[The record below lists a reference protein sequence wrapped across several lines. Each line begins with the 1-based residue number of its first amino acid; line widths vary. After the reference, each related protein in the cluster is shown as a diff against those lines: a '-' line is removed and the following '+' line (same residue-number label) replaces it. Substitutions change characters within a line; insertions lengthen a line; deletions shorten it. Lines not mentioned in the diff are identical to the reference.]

1 MTITTVRYT
10 NEANTIIEV
19 TDSYTGVWIQLWPSG
34 TWRDAEVQ
42 DWLDAGGQIKPYDP
56 QYGMTLAQ
64 VKEAKM
70 QEGEAYG
77 RELVRQAHENPY
89 DAITIADT
97 RTYREKIHSKRRL
110 RSDKKALSKPL
121 RPDEELQLERDEVL
135 QEYEVLCI
143 ECSDEFNELVDE
155 AATKEVVNA
164 LNPATDI
171 TWPVWTP
178 PA

>member
-1 MTITTVRYT
+1 MAISSVRYT
-10 NEANTIIEV
+10 DEANTTLEV
-19 TDSYTGVWIQLWPSG
+19 TDSVSGIWTQLWPSG
-34 TWRDAEVQ
+34 TWRDEQVRA
-42 DWLDAGGQIKPYDP
+42 WLDAGGQIEPYDP

-70 QEGEAYG
+70 HEGEAYG
-77 RELVRQAHENPY
+77 RELVRQAHANPY
-89 DAITIADT
+89 DATTIVDT
-97 RTYREKIHSKRRL
+97 KTYREKVQSKRRL

-121 RPDEELQLERDEVL
+121 EPAEELQLERDEVL

-155 AATKEVVNA
+155 AAIKEAVNA